1 MKLQTYK
8 NRIVMELMTQR
19 TAPRVVITQYVSDEV
34 KKQVEKEREE
44 FRKRMALDTEY
55 LQYLYKR
62 NYGK

>member
-1 MKLQTYK
+1 
-8 NRIVMELMTQR
+8 MELMTQR